1 MYVILG
7 TTKCEFCNKAKT
19 LLQKEGIGFMSYS
32 VDTVSSKWLLTLIK
46 QAGMTTVPQI
56 WNHEGKHVGGYKEL
70 KELLDEGSK
79 SISTND

>member
-32 VDTVSSKWLLTLIK
+32 VDTVSSRWLLTLLK

-56 WNHEGKHVGGYKEL
+56 WDNEGRHVGGYTQL
-70 KELLDEGSK
+70 KERL
-79 SISTND
+79 ND

>member
-32 VDTVSSKWLLTLIK
+32 VDTVSSRWLLTLIK

-56 WNHEGKHVGGYKEL
+56 WDNNGDYIGGYTEL
-70 KELLDEGSK
+70 KEKLEC
-79 SISTND
+79 

>member
-32 VDTVSSKWLLTLIK
+32 VDTVSSRWLLTLLK
-46 QAGMTTVPQI
+46 QGGMTTVPQI
-56 WNHEGKHVGGYKEL
+56 WDNEGHHVGGYTEL
-70 KELLDEGSK
+70 KERLDG
-79 SISTND
+79 

>member
-32 VDTVSSKWLLTLIK
+32 VDTVSSRWLLTLLK

-56 WNHEGKHVGGYKEL
+56 WDNEGRHVGGYTQL
-70 KELLDEGSK
+70 KERLD
-79 SISTND
+79 D

>member
-56 WNHEGKHVGGYKEL
+56 WDNEGRHVGGYNEL
-70 KELLDEGSK
+70 KERLNG
-79 SISTND
+79 

>member
-32 VDTVSSKWLLTLIK
+32 VDTVSSRWLLTLLK
-46 QAGMTTVPQI
+46 HASMTTVPQI
-56 WNHEGKHVGGYKEL
+56 WDNEGHHVGGYTQL
-70 KELLDEGSK
+70 KERLD
-79 SISTND
+79 D

>member
-32 VDTVSSKWLLTLIK
+32 VDTVSSRWLLTLLK

-56 WNHEGKHVGGYKEL
+56 WDNEGRHVGGYTQL
-70 KELLDEGSK
+70 KESLDG
-79 SISTND
+79 

>member
-32 VDTVSSKWLLTLIK
+32 VDTVSSRWLLTLLK

-56 WNHEGKHVGGYKEL
+56 WDNEGCHVGGYTQL
-70 KELLDEGSK
+70 KERLDG
-79 SISTND
+79 

>member
-1 MYVILG
+1 MYVVLG
-7 TTKCEFCNKAKT
+7 TRQCEFCKKAKT

-56 WNHEGKHVGGYKEL
+56 WDNEGQHVGGYKEL
-70 KELLDEGSK
+70 KERLDG
-79 SISTND
+79 